1 MRPLLAAQGAAE
13 ATFVQFLA
21 AWRQLHDGPEHARMK
36 LELRTHHWQP
46 RISRRSQHSD
56 GGTDDADDDDAADD
70 DARDGVAQ
78 YEHHCKRHGC
88 LPNLKVVQQLK
99 QVRALSW
106 VLTASTKRA
115 SFKDGDTYIAE

>member
-1 MRPLLAAQGAAE
+1 MRPLLVAQGAAE
-13 ATFVQFLA
+13 VTFVRFVA
-21 AWRQLHDGPEHARMK
+21 AWRRLHDGPEHARMK

-56 GGTDDADDDDAADD
+56 GGSDDADDDDAD
-70 DARDGVAQ
+70 DADAGNRKSEIDGVAL

-99 QVRALSW
+99 QVRALSGEAALDG
-106 VLTASTKRA
+106 LTAPLA
-115 SFKDGDTYIAE
+115 A